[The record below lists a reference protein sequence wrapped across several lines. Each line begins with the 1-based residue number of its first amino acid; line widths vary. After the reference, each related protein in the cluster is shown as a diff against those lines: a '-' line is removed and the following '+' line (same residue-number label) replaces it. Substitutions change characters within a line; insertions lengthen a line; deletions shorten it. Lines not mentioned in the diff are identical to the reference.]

1 MLTQCRYSERVGN
14 FAPPENMKPDIM
26 HRPGIFKE
34 VTPIDTEGSPR
45 VRGRKLSEGLF
56 CREWLRNKV
65 LNGGGRL
72 LECVHST
79 FTSQINFESKCMKR
93 GMKQGVNFKMS
104 MEPTPFARADELVV
118 SVMQITAGIK
128 PNWDDMIYWKE

>member
-1 MLTQCRYSERVGN
+1 MAAERYYSGFIQPSRV
-14 FAPPENMKPDIM
+14 
-26 HRPGIFKE
+26 
-34 VTPIDTEGSPR
+34 
-45 VRGRKLSEGLF
+45 KL
-56 CREWLRNKV
+56 
-65 LNGGGRL
+65 
-72 LECVHST
+72 
-79 FTSQINFESKCMKR
+79 IESKCMKR